1 MQVQTVQKTVAH
13 LYVYA
18 MCAPVGNV
26 CTRRKSDV
34 WFNATLRCRIF
45 LCARRKSSGL
55 FKSAK
60 LIFIWQF
67 AY

>member
-34 WFNATLRCRIF
+34 WFNATLRCVAEYF
-45 LCARRKSSGL
+45 YEAEGNQTS
-55 FKSAK
+55 
-60 LIFIWQF
+60 
-67 AY
+67 Y